1 MGSFSV
7 DYCRVNQTGI
17 DFLLTD
23 LDLAVT
29 FMVVAEVSR
38 NAETVHRN
46 YENAR
51 TAHDTVVRLLERL
64 TPNAKQRRAIDAK
77 LALLKTRL
85 QAVGYEL

>member
-1 MGSFSV
+1 M
-7 DYCRVNQTGI
+7 NQTGI

-23 LDLAVT
+23 LDLAIM
-29 FMVVAEVSR
+29 FMVLAEVSR
-38 NAETVHRN
+38 NAATVRRN

-77 LALLKTRL
+77 LAFLETGL
-85 QAVGYEL
+85 QAVGYQL

>member
-1 MGSFSV
+1 MGSLSV

-23 LDLAVT
+23 LDLAIT
-29 FMVVAEVSR
+29 FMVLAEVSR
-38 NAETVHRN
+38 NAATVRRN

-77 LALLKTRL
+77 LAFLETGL
-85 QAVGYEL
+85 QAVGYQL